1 MLKKMK
7 PLLEKLKDA
16 LLSVAPITLIVV
28 VLYLTGL
35 ISNRAD
41 PAFAVSQFDFTLFL
55 VSAAFLVLGM
65 ALFTLGADQA
75 MMPMG
80 NAIGSSLTKTKKI
93 VIIVLLAFSLGAL
106 ITMAE
111 PDLSVLAD
119 QVPINKY
126 LLILIVAAGVGLF
139 LVIGILRVLFQKS
152 LNILLIVFYGL
163 VFMMANLC
171 NKSFLPL
178 SFDSGGVTTGP
189 ITVPFIMALCAG
201 FAATRGGKKSNE
213 DSFGLIA
220 LCSIG
225 PIFCVVLM
233 GIFFKGDPIYEPEA
247 AKEYTSIFQALFS
260 GMPKTLKEVTI
271 AILPVVAFFYIYQA
285 FKIKLS
291 KRQLIKI
298 GVGVVYTFVGLIL
311 FLNAVNVG
319 FSSVGLK
326 IGESI
331 AKYGEVNGKPWL
343 IVLLGGIIGLVVVL
357 AEPAVAVLNKQ
368 VEEISGGTITKRS
381 MLLSLSIGV
390 GVSIALSIIRIH
402 YQFSIM
408 YYLVPG
414 YIVAIGLSF
423 MVPKLYTAIAFD
435 SGGVASGPMTSTFIL
450 PFAIGACNIL
460 APGEVMNYAFGIVS
474 MVALTPLLT
483 IQFLG
488 FKMVAAES
496 LSRRAA
502 RKRIRE
508 ENEAQIIYF
517 E

>member
-1 MLKKMK
+1 MK

-16 LLSVAPITLIVV
+16 FLSVAPITLIVAI
-28 VLYLTGL
+28 LYWTGL
-35 ISNRAD
+35 SSHLVAGSGYELTRN
-41 PAFAVSQFDFTLFL
+41 DFILFL
-55 VSAAFLVLGM
+55 ISAAFLVLGM

-80 NAIGSSLTKTKKI
+80 SAIGSSLTKTKKI
-93 VIIVLLAFSLGAL
+93 WIIVLLAFALGAL
-106 ITMAE
+106 ITIAE
-111 PDLSVLAD
+111 PDLTVLAR
-119 QVPINKY
+119 QVPINPDI
-126 LLILIVAAGVGLF
+126 LLILIVAAGVGIF
-139 LVIGILRVLFQKS
+139 LVIGILRILFQKS
-152 LNILLIVFYGL
+152 LNMLLIVFYGL

-171 NKSFLPL
+171 NTKFLPL

-201 FAATRGGKKSNE
+201 FATTRGGKKSNE

-225 PIFCVVLM
+225 PIFCVVIM
-233 GIFFKGDPIYEPEA
+233 GIFFKGTPIYQPETPV
-247 AKEYTSIFQALFS
+247 EVTNVFTPLLH
-260 GMPKTLKEVTI
+260 GLLPEMKEVAI
-271 AILPVVAFFYIYQA
+271 AILPVVVFFLIYQY
-285 FKIKLS
+285 FYIKLS

-298 GVGVVYTFVGLIL
+298 GVGVIYTFVGLVL
-311 FLNAVNVG
+311 FLNAVNTG
-319 FSSVGLK
+319 FGSVGLK

-331 AKYGEVNGKPWL
+331 AYYGNETGKPWL
-343 IVLLGGIIGLVVVL
+343 ITVLGGIMGLVVVL

-368 VEEISGGTITKRS
+368 VEEISGGTISKRS

-390 GVSIALSIIRIH
+390 GVSIMLSIIRIR

-414 YIVAIGLSF
+414 YIIAIGLSF
-423 MVPKLYTAIAFD
+423 LVPKLYTAIAFD

-450 PFAIGACNIL
+450 PFAIGACNVISGSD
-460 APGEVMNYAFGIVS
+460 AVMDLAFGIIS

-488 FKMVAAES
+488 FKMVAVES
-496 LSRRAA
+496 FSRRAA

-508 ENEAQIIYF
+508 EDEAQIIYF
-517 E
+517 D

>member
-1 MLKKMK
+1 
-7 PLLEKLKDA
+7 
-16 LLSVAPITLIVV
+16 
-28 VLYLTGL
+28 
-35 ISNRAD
+35 
-41 PAFAVSQFDFTLFL
+41 
-55 VSAAFLVLGM
+55 
-65 ALFTLGADQA
+65 
-75 MMPMG
+75 
-80 NAIGSSLTKTKKI
+80 
-93 VIIVLLAFSLGAL
+93 
-106 ITMAE
+106 
-111 PDLSVLAD
+111 
-119 QVPINKY
+119 
-126 LLILIVAAGVGLF
+126 
-139 LVIGILRVLFQKS
+139 
-152 LNILLIVFYGL
+152 
-163 VFMMANLC
+163 
-171 NKSFLPL
+171 
-178 SFDSGGVTTGP
+178 
-189 ITVPFIMALCAG
+189 
-201 FAATRGGKKSNE
+201 
-213 DSFGLIA
+213 
-220 LCSIG
+220 
-225 PIFCVVLM
+225 
-233 GIFFKGDPIYEPEA
+233 
-247 AKEYTSIFQALFS
+247 
-260 GMPKTLKEVTI
+260 MPKTLKEVTI

-381 MLLSLSIGV
+381 MLLSLSLGV